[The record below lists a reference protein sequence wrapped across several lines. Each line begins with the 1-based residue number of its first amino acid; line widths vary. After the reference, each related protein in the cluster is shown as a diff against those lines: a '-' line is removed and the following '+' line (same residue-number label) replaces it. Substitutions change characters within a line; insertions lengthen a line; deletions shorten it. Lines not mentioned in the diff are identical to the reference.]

1 MIMFFKYL
9 IILSFLLLQVSCDKQ
24 STPFVY
30 SPSDAYM
37 STLNQGGSA
46 RDFVILKDVNAEN
59 FYYSSF
65 YSNSNLMIPCSSEI
79 DEFSCDDRF
88 WCGWNSNQCD
98 PLTKDLL
105 LVANEFDGLL
115 IYEILSNQNDISLS
129 LIYSNNGFEY
139 TDDPLENIVDLE
151 LRSIYYSEQSQTL
164 FVLDKFEYVY
174 NIYLPALLIDDS
186 ENNNCSVNTFNPI
199 NSLVCGAID
208 SYHATQFS
216 VNESGSQSGGF
227 GLGGVPTEIFI
238 LNKHNS
244 NNELYLDE
252 SYSEVQLINYTF
264 PPLETACFG
273 NGSPTSS
280 CVSEN
285 IDNLSYNVTDVH
297 FNNDFIFVGN
307 PSDDYYS
314 FNVYQYNS
322 VSQQMN
328 FIDEMVT
335 SSKVSTLNYALN
347 NQNEG
352 YIYWGQRNG
361 GCYITL
367 LPANGFFDGNNTI
380 FHLGESFTVNDI
392 EYDSDENILLLS
404 CGSDGVLVYDW
415 NDDSGLE
422 PVFIGHF
429 TSSYAYKAKL
439 YNGNTVIVG
448 TELGLELFNIGE

>member
-1 MIMFFKYL
+1 MVIFFKYIFL
-9 IILSFLLLQVSCDKQ
+9 ICFLLFQISCDKQ
-24 STPFVY
+24 STPFY
-30 SPSDAYM
+30 DPSSAYL
-37 STLNQGGSA
+37 SSLNQGGNA
-46 RDFVILKDVNAEN
+46 RDFIILENVNAEN
-59 FYYSSF
+59 FYYTS
-65 YSNSNLMIPCSSEI
+65 YYTNSNLMVPCSSEN
-79 DEFSCDDRF
+79 DELSCSERF
-88 WCGWNSNQCD
+88 WCDWNSSQCN
-98 PLTKDLL
+98 PLSKDLL

-164 FVLDKFEYVY
+164 FVLDKFEYIY
-174 NIYLPALLIDDS
+174 NIYLPALLVDDS
-186 ENNNCSVNTFNPI
+186 VNNNCSVNTYNPI

-208 SYHATQFS
+208 SYHATKFS
-216 VNESGSQSGGF
+216 VNEFGSQ
-227 GLGGVPTEIFI
+227 LGGMEVGAVPTEIFI
-238 LNKHNS
+238 LNKHNA

-264 PPLETACFG
+264 PAVETACFG
-273 NGSPTSS
+273 NGSPTSA
-280 CVSEN
+280 CISEN
-285 IDNLSYNVTDVH
+285 IDELSYNVSDIH

-307 PSDDYYS
+307 PTDDYYS
-314 FNVYQYNS
+314 FNVYLYDSIN
-322 VSQQMN
+322 QQMN
-328 FIDEMVT
+328 LVDEMLT
-335 SSKVSTLNYALN
+335 NSKVSTLTYLLN
-347 NQNEG
+347 SHNQG
-352 YIYWGQRNG
+352 YVYWGQNNE

-367 LPANGFFDGNNTI
+367 LPPNGFFDINNTI
-380 FHLGESFTVNDI
+380 FHVGDSFTVNDI

-415 NDDSGLE
+415 DDNSGLE

-439 YNGNTVIVG
+439 YNSNTVIVG